1 MRGKKI
7 EEKKGTVEV
16 LKISTDRI
24 VQGRLPVPVGGATSA
39 IFKRRQIPNRARGPD
54 RRIGVPV

>member
-24 VQGRLPVPVGGATSA
+24 VQGRLPVGGATSA